1 MEALLATLPAAGGG
15 AVAAAAAVVGLA
27 AITGVRME
35 SKKRTNAPPAI
46 LGLPIIGNLHQLIE
60 AKPHKTFA
68 KWSETHGPIYT
79 LNIGAL
85 PIAVVN
91 STEVAKEA
99 MVAKFSSISSRKLT
113 KAFSVLSRDKMMV
126 ATSDDGDFHKIGK
139 RFAMVGLLG
148 FSAQKKFQDTRKQM
162 MDNMISTFRTSVI
175 DDPHA
180 THDFR
185 KVFRDEL
192 FRLSMIQSL
201 GENVSS
207 VYVEEFGREISEDE
221 ICQII
226 VIDMMQCVSEVDWR
240 DFFPHFSW
248 VPNKSFDTRVTTAES
263 RRTAVMRA
271 LINQQK
277 ERIESGE
284 ARVSYLDFLL
294 AENSTLTDEQLMMLV
309 FEVIV
314 AGTDTTLLTTEWAMY
329 EIARNREKQD
339 RLYQEIQEVCG
350 DDTVTDDHLPQM
362 PYLNAVFH
370 ETLRLHPAATLLPP
384 RYIHETT
391 TLGGYEVPAGTEVMI
406 NVYGCNM
413 DKNQWEDPEEW
424 RPERF
429 LDSKFDVADMYK
441 TMTFGAGKR
450 TCAGSMQATNI
461 SCLAIARSVQEFTWR
476 VREGDEDKGDT
487 VQLLGS
493 KLHPL
498 YVHLSPR

>member
-15 AVAAAAAVVGLA
+15 AVVAAAAVVGLA
-27 AITGVRME
+27 AITRVRME
-35 SKKRTNAPPAI
+35 SKKRPNAPPAI
-46 LGLPIIGNLHQLIE
+46 PGLPIIGNLHQLME

-68 KWSETHGPIYT
+68 KWSETYGPIYT

-85 PIAVVN
+85 PTVVLN

-113 KAFSVLSRDKMMV
+113 KALSLLSRDKMMV
-126 ATSDDGDFHKIGK
+126 AISDHGDFHKIGK
-139 RFAMVGLLG
+139 RFAMMGLFG
-148 FSAQKKFQDTRKQM
+148 FSAQKQFWDTRKQM

-201 GENVSS
+201 GEDVSS
-207 VYVEEFGREISEDE
+207 VYVEEFGREISKDE

-226 VIDMMQCVSEVDWR
+226 VIDIMQCLSAVDWR
-240 DFFPHFSW
+240 DFFPYFNW
-248 VPNKSFDTRVTTAES
+248 VPNKSFDTRVTTTEA
-263 RRTAVMRA
+263 RRTVVMRA
-271 LINQQK
+271 LINQRK

-294 AENSTLTDEQLMMLV
+294 ENSTLTEEQLMMLV
-309 FEVIV
+309 FEVI
-314 AGTDTTLLTTEWAMY
+314 AGGTETTMMTTEWAMY
-329 EIARNREKQD
+329 ELARNREKQD

-350 DDTVTDDHLPQM
+350 DDTVTDDHLPRM

-384 RYIHETT
+384 RFIHETT
-391 TLGGYEVPAGTEVMI
+391 TLAGYQVPAGTEVMI

-429 LDSKFDVADMYK
+429 LDSKFDVTDMYK
-441 TMTFGAGKR
+441 TMSFGAGKR
-450 TCAGSMQATNI
+450 ICIGSAQATSI
-461 SCLAIARSVQEFTWR
+461 SCTAIARFVQEFTWR

-487 VQLLGS
+487 VQLTGY
-493 KLHPL
+493 KLQPL